1 MIFRLLLLITVT
13 FYNKTMSISKTSKSF
28 VKNIKKMQLV
38 SLFSPFK
45 FGNKGLNITKT
56 KYTKKVVI
64 IFYVYSIF

>member
-1 MIFRLLLLITVT
+1 
-13 FYNKTMSISKTSKSF
+13 MSISKTSKSF
-28 VKNIKKMQLV
+28 VKKMQLV

>member
-1 MIFRLLLLITVT
+1 
-13 FYNKTMSISKTSKSF
+13 
-28 VKNIKKMQLV
+28 MQLV

-45 FGNKGLNITKT
+45 FGSKGLNITKT